1 MKDQTTITNK
11 TKTTHEAILA
21 QPIMNQTADEIQK
34 FGTRFRVPL
43 GLEDKVCEQSIT
55 NLNRILA
62 DTITLRDLYK
72 KMSLAN
78 FRCDFLSTAPAF

>member
-11 TKTTHEAILA
+11 TKTTDEAILA

-43 GLEDKVCEQSIT
+43 GWKIRCVSKVSQI
-55 NLNRILA
+55 
-62 DTITLRDLYK
+62 
-72 KMSLAN
+72 
-78 FRCDFLSTAPAF
+78 